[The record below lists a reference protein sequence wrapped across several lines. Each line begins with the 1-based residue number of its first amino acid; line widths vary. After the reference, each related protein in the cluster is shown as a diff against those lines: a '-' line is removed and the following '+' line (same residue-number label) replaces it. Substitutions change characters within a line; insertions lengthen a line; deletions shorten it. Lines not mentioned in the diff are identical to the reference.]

1 VNVLLDTCVFLW
13 IVRGDSALSATA
25 RAMFSDP
32 GNLVYLSAVSAWEIT
47 AKHKLGRLPLAEP
60 PETYVPKERA
70 KHRILPLDLAESA
83 LLVLERLPDLHA
95 DPFDR
100 MLVCQA
106 IAHGMVLL
114 TPDTQI
120 QAYPVNSRW

>member
-1 VNVLLDTCVFLW
+1 MNVLLDTCVFLW

-47 AKHKLGRLPLAEP
+47 VKHKLGRLPLSEP

-70 KHRILPLDLAESA
+70 KHRILPLDLTESSV
-83 LLVLERLPDLHA
+83 LVLERLPDLHA

>member
-1 VNVLLDTCVFLW
+1 MNVLLDTCVFLW

-47 AKHKLGRLPLAEP
+47 VKHKLGRLPLAEP
-60 PETYVPKERA
+60 PETYVPKERV
-70 KHRILPLDLAESA
+70 KHRILPLDLTESSV
-83 LLVLERLPDLHA
+83 LVLERLPDLHA